1 MEMVNVKAMLGSIPA
16 PNSCSIMEKNKKNIG
31 SQIGQTDKK
40 TFKKLVDKK
49 WKRRSDALSMK

>member
-49 WKRRSDALSMK
+49 